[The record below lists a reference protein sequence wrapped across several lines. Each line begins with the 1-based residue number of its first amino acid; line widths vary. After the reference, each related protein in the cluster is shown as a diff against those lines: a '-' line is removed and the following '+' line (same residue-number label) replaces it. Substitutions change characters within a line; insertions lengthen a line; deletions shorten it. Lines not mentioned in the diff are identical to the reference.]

1 MKKLV
6 IFLAILGVVALIAF
20 LVPTKLENVV
30 LLNEK
35 VYVAVEDDGVIA
47 VIDPI
52 KLTVVSRV
60 DLSEGHQ
67 GGMLMFAPHNV
78 QVSPD
83 NKSVWVTANA
93 SMNMDH
99 TSFLAPS
106 ARAHG
111 DEMADTAEL
120 DQVIVISPETDRIVK
135 RIPIATGV
143 HLAHVAFT
151 PDGAFAYVTAQN
163 EGAAYKINA
172 RTFAVEKRIAL
183 PQASQPHGL
192 RIAPDGLTAYLAMLG
207 SKGMGII
214 DTLTDSFT
222 NLPLDGAAVQTG
234 VTPDGKFAVV
244 SLYDTKQLAIYHT
257 DTKAVSYVQL
267 PASAKGPIQMYPT
280 PDSRFAYLADQ
291 GYYFGQPSSEWVYK
305 IDLAEEKITN
315 VIKAGQAPHGV
326 VVSRDGAFVYVSNLL
341 SNDVSVIDTV
351 TNLETARIPV
361 GKSPNGVSVWYR
373 P

>member
-1 MKKLV
+1 MNKLV
-6 IFLAILGVVALIAF
+6 IFLAISAAVVLIAF
-20 LVPTKLENVV
+20 LVPAKRENVV
-30 LLNEK
+30 LSDEK
-35 VYVAVEDDGVIA
+35 VYVAAEDDGIIA
-47 VIDPI
+47 VIDPV
-52 KLTVVSRV
+52 KLAVVSRI

-83 NKSVWVTANA
+83 NKSVWVTANVN
-93 SMNMDH
+93 MQMDH
-99 TSFLAPS
+99 TSFFAPS

-111 DEMADTAEL
+111 DEMTDTEEL
-120 DQVIVISPETDRIVK
+120 DEVIVINPETDRIVK
-135 RIPIATGV
+135 RIPIAAGV

-163 EGAAYKINA
+163 EGAAYKINV

-183 PQASQPHGL
+183 PEASQPHGL

-214 DTLTDSFT
+214 DTATDSFT
-222 NLPLDGAAVQTG
+222 HMPLDGAAVQTG

-244 SLYDTKQLAIYHT
+244 SLYDTKQLAIYRP
-257 DTKAVSYVQL
+257 DTKAVSYVRL
-267 PASAKGPIQMYPT
+267 PASAKGPVQMYPT
-280 PDSRFAYLADQ
+280 PDSRFVYLADQ
-291 GYYFGQPSSEWVYK
+291 GYYFQQPPSEWVYK
-305 IDLAEEKITN
+305 IDLAEGKITD

-341 SNDVSVIDTV
+341 SNDVSVIDAGADREIT
-351 TNLETARIPV
+351 RIPV
-361 GKSPNGVSVWYR
+361 GKSPNGVSV
-373 P
+373 